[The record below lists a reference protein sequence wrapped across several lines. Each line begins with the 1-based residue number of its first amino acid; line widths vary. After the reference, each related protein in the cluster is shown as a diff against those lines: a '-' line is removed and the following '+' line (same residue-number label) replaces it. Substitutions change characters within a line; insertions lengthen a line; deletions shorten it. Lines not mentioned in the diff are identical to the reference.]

1 MLNEGEKQKLR
12 LDAALVE
19 LGLYSSREQAQRAL
33 LAGAIEVD
41 GRRDVKPGTRVTL
54 VLVDGTAQVRNGRKE
69 LAVTLREQRPYV
81 SRGGQKLAAALDAF
95 GVEPRGMLV
104 LDIGAST
111 GGFTDCVLQ
120 RGARH
125 VYAVDC
131 GTGQLHARLRADARV
146 ICLEQ
151 TNARYL
157 TRAQVPETPALVV
170 VDVSFISLR
179 LIIPVVAKLGGS
191 GTIVIMLVKPQF
203 EAGPELVQRGG
214 VVRDAAVRQA
224 TVQAVCAAMAA
235 AGWQMMGE
243 IESPLR
249 GPAGNIEY
257 LVGARM

>member
-1 MLNEGEKQKLR
+1 MR

-19 LGLYSSREQAQRAL
+19 LGLYPSREQAQRAL
-33 LAGAIEVD
+33 LAGEIEVD
-41 GRRDVKPGTRVTL
+41 GRRDAKPGTRVTL
-54 VLVDGTAQVRNGRKE
+54 VLVDGATQVRNGRQA
-69 LAVTLREQRPYV
+69 LAITLREKLQYV
-81 SRGGQKLAAALDAF
+81 SRGGQKMAAALDAF
-95 GVEPRGMLV
+95 GIDPRGMLV

-111 GGFTDCVLQ
+111 GGFTDCLLQ
-120 RGARH
+120 RGARK

-146 ICLEQ
+146 MCMEQ

-157 TRAQVPETPALVV
+157 TREQVPETPALVV

-203 EAGPELVQRGG
+203 EAGPALVQRGG

-224 TVQAVCAAMAA
+224 TVQAVRAAMSA
-235 AGWQMMGE
+235 AGWQILGE